1 MNAQTTILQKRS
13 GISGLPFIMFLLM
26 LVMAISPLQAQNTS
40 SSNTIT
46 VKGMVSDEDG
56 PLTGVNIALEGSKAG
71 AITDM
76 DGTFI
81 FPTPLK
87 AGDVLVFSYLGYK
100 TQRIEIDE
108 NSTFI
113 NLKLTSEHID
123 IVGAPSVDVPYKSK
137 RSR

>member
-1 MNAQTTILQKRS
+1 MKAQTTILQKKSR
-13 GISGLPFIMFLLM
+13 ISGFTVLMFLFA
-26 LVMAISPLQAQNTS
+26 LVMGLNPLQAQNTS

-87 AGDVLVFSYLGYK
+87 VGDVLVFSYLGYK
-100 TQRIEIDE
+100 TQRIEINE

-113 NLKLTSEHID
+113 DLKLTSEHID
-123 IVGAPSVDVPYKSK
+123 IVGAPSVDTPYKSK

>member
-1 MNAQTTILQKRS
+1 
-13 GISGLPFIMFLLM
+13 M
-26 LVMAISPLQAQNTS
+26 LTMAINPLQAQSAS
-40 SSNTIT
+40 SSSTIT

-87 AGDVLVFSYLGYK
+87 VGDVLVFSYLGYK
-100 TQRIEIDE
+100 TQRIEINE